1 LPHST
6 SSAPRL
12 GLENDSLELY
22 HPGSIANTLAAD
34 VFSVALIQ
42 IQLLFGISTIQ
53 QVQQQMKGVSYD
65 LDLWLQKMLESES
78 CPSET
83 LDYLRQRPGLW
94 SLLKG
99 MVRPNPLRK
108 KITSDSLRS
117 LNEVLSKS
125 SGKMDGYIHEGES
138 YLQSILDP
146 SSVDREVQPVES
158 SPEVGIGGGKEDE
171 GAFDIT
177 QVPFT
182 LQPRTKV
189 SPSILAELSK
199 SVEIPASV
207 QTTEN
212 EYIRT
217 VTSSSMSTDKNEFI
231 DITRIQFSPE
241 RTSLLTDTLPTTV
254 QQQRSGAMAGSY
266 YDVPRND
273 VPRTPQ
279 RVVSPSKPRTTDDL
293 PTTTTSLEVIEIIAP
308 AGKLGVV
315 VDDEGYVIKVDEDSP
330 LLGRM
335 LLGDMIISVDE
346 YDAQRLVIDDLYRL
360 LISRANAM
368 RMIQV
373 LREVVKQSHDINQA
387 VSDLEDQVED
397 EQFDEVKTWL
407 LSYLPRLSS
416 SDTIRYINVLIED
429 GFDCLAMLDELIE
442 EDISFMKKAH
452 KRSMSR
458 QLFKPQQLP
467 AESSPPSSDEEEAL
481 VQPKKVY
488 SVDDMS
494 VATRK
499 GIEAAIKEEKLQR
512 QLAAKEGIK
521 KETKEPMKNDIKGR
535 VKLKSIEATPKK
547 EKNTQQSRKKKNVRA
562 TIIEPMQSGITPE
575 EAELIRRKRQE

>member
-65 LDLWLQKMLESES
+65 LDLWLQKMIESRS
-78 CPSET
+78 CPSEA

-99 MVRPNPLRK
+99 MIRPNPLRK

-117 LNEVLSKS
+117 LNEVLNKS
-125 SGKMDGYIHEGES
+125 SGKIDGYIHEGES

-146 SSVDREVQPVES
+146 SSVDREIQPAES
-158 SPEVGIGGGKEDE
+158 SPEVGIGGKEDE

-217 VTSSSMSTDKNEFI
+217 VTSASMATNKNEFI

-254 QQQRSGAMAGSY
+254 QQQRSGSMAGSY
-266 YDVPRND
+266 YD

-279 RVVSPSKPRTTDDL
+279 RVVSPSKPRTANVIPT
-293 PTTTTSLEVIEIIAP
+293 TTTTSLEVIEIIAP
-308 AGKLGVV
+308 AGKLGVA

-330 LLGRM
+330 LLGQM

-387 VSDLEDQVED
+387 ADSEDQVED
-397 EQFDEVKTWL
+397 EQFDEVKKWL
-407 LSYLPRLSS
+407 LSYLPRLIS
-416 SDTIRYINVLIED
+416 SDTIRYINILIED

-467 AESSPPSSDEEEAL
+467 SELSTPSSSDKEEAP
-481 VQPKKVY
+481 VRSKKVY

-512 QLAAKEGIK
+512 QLAAKEGNK
-521 KETKEPMKNDIKGR
+521 KDTKKPMKNDVKNR
-535 VKLKSIEATPKK
+535 VEVKSIENAIPKK
-547 EKNTQQSRKKKNVRA
+547 DKKTKKRFKKKKNIKT
-562 TIIEPMQSGITPE
+562 TIIEPMKSGISPE
-575 EAELIRRKRQE
+575 EAEEIRTKRQE

>member
-1 LPHST
+1 
-6 SSAPRL
+6 
-12 GLENDSLELY
+12 
-22 HPGSIANTLAAD
+22 
-34 VFSVALIQ
+34 
-42 IQLLFGISTIQ
+42 
-53 QVQQQMKGVSYD
+53 MKGVSYD
-65 LDLWLQKMLESES
+65 LDLWLQKMIESRS
-78 CPSET
+78 CPSEA

-99 MVRPNPLRK
+99 MIRPNPLRK

-117 LNEVLSKS
+117 LNEVLNKS
-125 SGKMDGYIHEGES
+125 SGKIDGYIHEGES

-146 SSVDREVQPVES
+146 SSVDREIQPAES
-158 SPEVGIGGGKEDE
+158 SPEVGIGGKEDE

-217 VTSSSMSTDKNEFI
+217 VTSSSMSTNKNEFI

-241 RTSLLTDTLPTTV
+241 RTSLLTDTLPATV

-266 YDVPRND
+266 YDVPQ
-273 VPRTPQ
+273 TSQ
-279 RVVSPSKPRTTDDL
+279 RVVSPSKPRTANAM

-346 YDAQRLVIDDLYRL
+346 YDAQRLVIEDLYRL

-467 AESSPPSSDEEEAL
+467 AELSSPQSSDKEKAP
-481 VQPKKVY
+481 VHSKKVY

-521 KETKEPMKNDIKGR
+521 KKTKKPMKNDITAARNK
-535 VKLKSIEATPKK
+535 VKSTKAIPKQEK
-547 EKNTQQSRKKKNVRA
+547 KTKQSFKQKKNTKT

-575 EAELIRRKRQE
+575 EAEKIRAKREE

>member
-1 LPHST
+1 
-6 SSAPRL
+6 
-12 GLENDSLELY
+12 
-22 HPGSIANTLAAD
+22 
-34 VFSVALIQ
+34 
-42 IQLLFGISTIQ
+42 
-53 QVQQQMKGVSYD
+53 MKSVSYD
-65 LDLWLQKMLESES
+65 LDLWLQKMLESRS
-78 CPSET
+78 CPSEA

-117 LNEVLSKS
+117 LNEVLNKS

-146 SSVDREVQPVES
+146 SSIDREVQPAEP
-158 SPEVGIGGGKEDE
+158 SPEVGNSGKEDE

-217 VTSSSMSTDKNEFI
+217 VTSAAMATNKNEFI

-254 QQQRSGAMAGSY
+254 QQQRSGSMAGSY

-273 VPRTPQ
+273 VPRTSQ
-279 RVVSPSKPRTTDDL
+279 RVVSPSKPRTANAL
-293 PTTTTSLEVIEIIAP
+293 STTATSLEVIEIIAP

-373 LREVVKQSHDINQA
+373 LREVVKQSNDFNQA
-387 VSDLEDQVED
+387 AASEDQVED

-416 SDTIRYINVLIED
+416 SDTVRYIDVLIED
-429 GFDCLAMLDELIE
+429 GFDCLAMLDELID

-467 AESSPPSSDEEEAL
+467 AESSPPSSDKEEAPI
-481 VQPKKVY
+481 QPKKVF

-512 QLAAKEGIK
+512 QLAAKESNKNTK
-521 KETKEPMKNDIKGR
+521 KPLKNDIKDSR
-535 VKLKSIEATPKK
+535 SKLKSIEAIPKK
-547 EKNTQQSRKKKNVRA
+547 DKKTKKSFKRKKKKNIKA

-575 EAELIRRKRQE
+575 EAEEIRTKREQE